1 MVDVDKAIVAKL
13 KLKGINFEILV
24 DCDKALEYRA
34 GRLKDLDNVLA
45 TQDIFN
51 DVKKGL
57 HASFLRDTFGTDDK
71 RKIAERIIKEGEI
84 QLTTQHKNK
93 LREELRKR
101 IIQTIHRNA
110 INPKT
115 NIPHPPA
122 RIESALEEAKV
133 KIDEYKSAEE
143 QVVEIVKKING
154 ILPIKYETREVLL
167 KIPAKFS
174 GQSYTIA
181 KQYGKLLKEDW
192 QNNGNLYLTVEIPAG
207 LQNELLDK
215 MNGLTKG
222 SVELSVIGRR

>member
-1 MVDVDKAIVAKL
+1 M
-13 KLKGINFEILV
+13 
-24 DCDKALEYRA
+24 
-34 GRLKDLDNVLA
+34 LA

-115 NIPHPPA
+115 NTPPPPA

-222 SVELSVIGRR
+222 SVELSVIGKR

>member
-222 SVELSVIGRR
+222 SVELSVIGKR